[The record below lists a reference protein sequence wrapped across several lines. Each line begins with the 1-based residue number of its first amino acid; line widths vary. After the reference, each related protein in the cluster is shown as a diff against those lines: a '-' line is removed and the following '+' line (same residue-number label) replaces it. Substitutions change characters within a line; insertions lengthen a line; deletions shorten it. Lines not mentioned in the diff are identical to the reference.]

1 MQHTAFKIF
10 DASAGSG
17 KTFTL
22 VKEYLKI
29 ILSPGNKQ
37 GFRQILAITFTNK
50 AVAEMKQRILNSL
63 YQFSTDPP
71 LSNNDPL
78 FLSLCKELPCS
89 PEYLHEQARTSLRYI
104 LHNYAFFDVSTIDKF
119 THRVIRSFS
128 RDLKLPSQFEVVL
141 EQTLLMQEVVGR
153 VLDKAGKDAELT
165 RVLVDFSLEK
175 IEEDR
180 SWDISHDLNEVGSL
194 LFDENHLKPLQKIQF
209 KSSKDFKQLK
219 AMLIARVTEEQK
231 QMKHAANEILQL
243 INANGLTPEDFKRG
257 YFPKFMQQI
266 YHGESGLNFDA
277 AWKQNF
283 GNEPLYSQK
292 VPEDK
297 QVLLDELLSEFTLY
311 FLKIKRHFFAVARL
325 KNAYR
330 NLVPLAI
337 LKALKRELDLLCEE
351 RELLPISYFNRIIAA
366 EIKDQP
372 APYIYERIGE
382 KYRHYFIDEFQ
393 DTSELQWDNLV
404 PLISNALEGQD
415 ESGLKGSLLLVGDAK
430 QAIYRWRGGKAEQ
443 FLNLLN
449 PSHTIFT
456 VPPEI
461 YALPKNFRSH
471 EKIVEFNNE
480 FFRMTSPLLS
490 NPYYESLFNNHEGQ
504 QTNKRKGGEVVLE
517 FIEKEGQEIE
527 ALYGACIEG
536 YIQKVL
542 QQGYRH
548 QDICVLT
555 RKIKHGIQAAEYLIS
570 KGIPVISSETLLL
583 NSSQEVR
590 FSIALLEFGLR
601 PEEKQSRFEILRY
614 LRHRTKKGDWSLL
627 HEMDRFQEYLN
638 SNFGY
643 DCAKSQHMNAYDAL
657 EYGIACFDLA
667 PNSDAYLSF
676 LLDEAQ
682 RIAQKEGAG
691 IAVFISLWEK
701 RKEKLSIVAPEG
713 LDAVKVMT
721 IHKAKGLEFPV
732 VIFPY
737 ANSYIYE
744 EKNPKLWVD
753 VPSEEFGGFDTLL
766 FSKKKEMIY
775 YDETTASL
783 YEEEQA
789 KLELD
794 AFNLLYVALTR
805 SICGLYIIT
814 EYADKKD
821 ISQPKYYA
829 DLFIQYLQKKGQ
841 WDTTTKKFTYG
852 TLPIRTIK
860 DKAIAKEEQHHIP
873 YRYSNKPVLE
883 NKLAPKRGGF
893 WDPGQE
899 KALAWGNLFHDLMA
913 QIHTVSD
920 IPEALNALSGNPV
933 LEDSD
938 LEILEKKC
946 RELVSHQE
954 LKAFFETGITARNET
969 EIITENG
976 LILRPDRMVF
986 REKEVWLLDY
996 KTGKQNAKDKEQLHS
1011 YGEALE
1017 AMGFQ
1022 VTQKVLAY
1030 TQKKIEPIFI

>member
-1 MQHTAFKIF
+1 MQQTAFQIF
-10 DASAGSG
+10 NASAGSG

-29 ILSPGNKQ
+29 ILSPGNKK

-50 AVAEMKQRILNSL
+50 AVAEMKQRILSSL
-63 YQFSTDPP
+63 YQFSTHPP
-71 LSNNDPL
+71 SSNRDPL
-78 FLSLCKELPCS
+78 FLSLCDELSCS
-89 PEYLHEQARTSLRYI
+89 PETLHEEARTTLRYI

-119 THRVIRSFS
+119 THRVIRTFS

-141 EQTLLMQEVVGR
+141 EVNLLMQEVVGR
-153 VLDKAGKDAELT
+153 LLDKAVKDPELT
-165 RVLVDFSLEK
+165 QTLVDFSLEK
-175 IEEDR
+175 IEEDK
-180 SWDISHDLNEVGSL
+180 SWDISYDLNEVGML
-194 LFDENHLKPLQKIQF
+194 LFDENHLKPLQKLQI

-219 AMLIARVTEEQK
+219 SKLIARISQEQK
-231 QMKHAANEILQL
+231 QMKDAASEVLDL
-243 INANGLTPEDFKRG
+243 IETHGLTHQDFKRG
-257 YFPKFMQQI
+257 YFPKFIQQI
-266 YHGESGLNFDA
+266 YRGEQGLNFDA

-292 VPEDK
+292 VSEDK
-297 QVLLDELLSEFTLY
+297 QALLDELLSEFTRY
-311 FLKIKRHFFAVARL
+311 FLSIRAHFFAAARF
-325 KNAYR
+325 KNAYS

-337 LKALKRELDLLCEE
+337 LKALKQELDLLCDE
-351 RELLPISYFNRIIAA
+351 RELLPISSFNRIIAA

-393 DTSELQWDNLV
+393 DTSELQWNNLV

-449 PSHTIFT
+449 PSTDIFT

-461 YALPKNFRSH
+461 HLLPTNYRSH

-480 FFRMTSPLLS
+480 FFRITSPILS
-490 NPYYESLFNNHEGQ
+490 NPYYEALFNNQEGQ
-504 QTNKRKGGEVVLE
+504 LTNKRKGGQVVLE
-517 FIEKEGQEIE
+517 FIENKDQEIE
-527 ALYGACIEG
+527 TQYGRCIEA

-542 QQGYRH
+542 QQGFRY
-548 QDICVLT
+548 QDICILT

-583 NSSQEVR
+583 NSSEEVR
-590 FSIALLEFGLR
+590 FAITLLDFGLR
-601 PEEKQSRFEILRY
+601 PDELQSRFEMLRY
-614 LRHRTKKGDWSLL
+614 LRQRTEKGEWSLINDL
-627 HEMDRFQEYLN
+627 GLFQDFLI
-638 SNFGY
+638 SKFGF
-643 DCAKSQHMNAYDAL
+643 DWGKFQHMNAYDAL
-657 EYGIACFDLA
+657 EYGIARFKLA
-667 PNSDAYLSF
+667 PDSDAYLNF

-682 RIAQKEGAG
+682 RIAQKEGPG
-691 IAVFISLWEK
+691 IAIFLSIWEK

-744 EKNPKLWVD
+744 EKNPKLWAD
-753 VPSEEFGGFDTLL
+753 VPSEDFCGFDTLL
-766 FSKKKEMIY
+766 FSKKKEMIA
-775 YDETTASL
+775 YDKMTAGL
-783 YEEEQA
+783 YAEEQA

-794 AFNLLYVALTR
+794 TFNLLYVALTR
-805 SICGLYIIT
+805 SICALYIIT
-814 EYADKKD
+814 EYPTKKD
-821 ISQPKYYA
+821 FSQPKYYS
-829 DLFIQYLQKKGQ
+829 DLFVQYLQNKGL
-841 WDTTTKKFTYG
+841 WDTATKKFTFG
-852 TLPIRTIK
+852 SLPEKTNKEITLPG
-860 DKAIAKEEQHHIP
+860 ENQYHIP
-873 YRYSNKPVLE
+873 YIYSDKPALE
-883 NKLAPKRGGF
+883 NKLIPKKGGL

-913 QIHTVSD
+913 QIHTISD
-920 IPEALNALSGNPV
+920 IPEALTALAGNPI

-946 RELVSHQE
+946 NELVTHPALS
-954 LKAFFETGITARNET
+954 AFFQTGTKSRNET

-986 REKEVWLLDY
+986 REQEVWLLDY
-996 KTGKQNAKDKEQLHS
+996 KTGKQNEKDREQLLS
-1011 YGEALE
+1011 YGDALQK
-1017 AMGFQ
+1017 MGFQ
-1022 VTQKVLAY
+1022 VMQKVLVY